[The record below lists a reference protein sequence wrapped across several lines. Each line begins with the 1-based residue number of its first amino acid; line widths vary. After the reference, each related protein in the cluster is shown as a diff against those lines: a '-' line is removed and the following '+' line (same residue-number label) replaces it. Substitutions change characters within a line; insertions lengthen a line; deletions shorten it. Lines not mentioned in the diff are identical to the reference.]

1 MIIVSGLLAFD
12 PATEDAT
19 LAALTSLAQATAG
32 EDGCLDYDYWASLTE
47 KGVYRVFERWES
59 EEAIHAHMAAP
70 AMAEFLGSVGDLG
83 ITRAEVW
90 RYDVSDVSKLM

>member
-19 LAALTSLAQATAG
+19 RNALVGLAAATAD
-32 EDGCLDYDYWASLTE
+32 EDGCVAYDYWASLDE
-47 KGVYRVFERWES
+47 PGVYRVFEQWES
-59 EEAIHAHMAAP
+59 EEAIHAHMASP
-70 AMAEFLGSVGDLG
+70 HMAEFMVSVGDLG
-83 ITRAEVW
+83 ITKAEVW